1 MPDSP
6 PVGGLDG
13 ASRPRVSRRI
23 LIRSPEVRIKGRNRP
38 RFREALK
45 RNIRERLGGIGLD
58 WRVRSLR
65 DRVWI
70 DVPGEQTD
78 GIGRALDALETVFGV
93 ELALP
98 GVAIPRVEG
107 EEERLLPHLLDVA
120 CALAEAAPP
129 DRPDAGFAVRVRR
142 RDPAFPLRSQGIAE
156 ALGKGILERTGWRRV
171 NLSDPALVVRVD
183 NYEDVC
189 CLSTE
194 RRRGPGGLPVGVAG
208 RFLALLSGG
217 FDSPVAAWLLAGRG
231 AQMDFLH
238 VAPGH
243 PHPDD
248 PSVIK
253 ACRLAAALS
262 RYTGT
267 SRLVLVPFTR
277 LDLELAGSRTGY
289 EALLFR
295 RFALRCGEEAA
306 SRFDASALVTGDSL
320 SQVASQTIENL
331 IAVDAAVSLPV
342 LRPLIGLDKASIMA
356 RAAGIG
362 TRDISVE
369 PAKDCCALIARSPRT
384 RSRPGGLQSLEQRL
398 LPGLDD
404 LLAASLRESVVATF
418 AWGDGDGALR
428 PLPDGAPALLP

>member
-1 MPDSP
+1 MSDP
-6 PVGGLDG
+6 PPAGSLG
-13 ASRPRVSRRI
+13 AARRI

-45 RNIRERLGGIGLD
+45 RNIRGRLDGIGLD

-65 DRVWI
+65 DRVWV
-70 DVPGEQTD
+70 DVPDEAAGE
-78 GIGRALDALETVFGV
+78 IERALDALATVFGV

-98 GVAIPRVEG
+98 GYAIPRVEG
-107 EEERLLPHLLDVA
+107 EEERLLARLLDAA
-120 CALAEAAPP
+120 CALAEAGRPA
-129 DRPDAGFAVRVRR
+129 DPDAGFAVRARR
-142 RDPAFPLRSQGIAE
+142 RDPKFPLRSQRIAE
-156 ALGKGILERTGWRRV
+156 ALGSGILERTGWRRV
-171 NLSDPALVVRVD
+171 DLSAPALTVRID
-183 NYEDVC
+183 NYEDAS

-217 FDSPVAAWLLAGRG
+217 FDSPVAAWMLASRG

-243 PHPDD
+243 PRPED
-248 PSVIK
+248 PSVVK

-262 RYTGT
+262 RYTGH

-277 LDLELAGSRTGY
+277 LDLEIAASKTGY

-295 RFALRCGEEAA
+295 RFALRCGEAVA
-306 SRFDASALVTGDSL
+306 SRFEASALVTGDSL
-320 SQVASQTIENL
+320 SQVASQTIDNL
-331 IAVDAAVSLPV
+331 VAVDAAVSLPV
-342 LRPLIGLDKASIMA
+342 LRPLIGLDKTSILA
-356 RAAGIG
+356 RAVAIG
-362 TRDISVE
+362 TRDISVQ

-384 RSRPGGLQSLEQRL
+384 RSRPEGLASLEQRL

-404 LLAASLRESVVATF
+404 LIAASLGESAVTTF
-418 AWGDGDGALR
+418 AFGAQDGAF
-428 PLPDGAPALLP
+428 APLLP